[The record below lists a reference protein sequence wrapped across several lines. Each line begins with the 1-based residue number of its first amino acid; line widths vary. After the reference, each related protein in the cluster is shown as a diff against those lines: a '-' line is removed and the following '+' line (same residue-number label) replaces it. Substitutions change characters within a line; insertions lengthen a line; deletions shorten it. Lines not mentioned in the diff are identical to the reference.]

1 MKKLY
6 DQLQLATSE
15 EDVKDIYIRDLEL
28 KKYKKGLVDIQT
40 DEVWF
45 EAKMGGDVS
54 YYKMF
59 TQLLNYVYVA
69 DKKGEETLPRLLA
82 VIDQK
87 KAALMKT
94 ADIIDFLR
102 RDTIKWG
109 KSASNPSQEAVDEVS
124 KFIGVHFVR
133 YDIKTHGYDFR
144 YAVRHVRQ
152 HNEFPHRKIKPNN
165 LKQVFDLWVEMI
177 GSKLVNTDTSQYLID
192 EPKGKS
198 KYVRLFFADVM
209 TDSKIATYRKLKA
222 KLIYQN
228 DEPAFRILGK
238 IYELG
243 DTESYREFWD
253 IYARPP
259 DEEHQDYLVA
269 RRDSL
274 IPLEERMFKGAY
286 YTPLDVVDKAYE
298 TLDKTLGEDWQEE
311 YIIWDM
317 CCGVGNLEIKHS
329 NHRNIFMSTLDEEDV
344 ELMVA
349 INTCVAANRFQYDY
363 LNDDVSKDGEI
374 DYSLTNKI
382 PQKLRD
388 AIKKGKKILVL
399 MNPPYAEA
407 TNATNTSRGE
417 DAANKAGVAKTTLA
431 KVAMENYGKASNEL
445 FTQFLARI
453 AIEMPTATIAMFSKL
468 KHINAP
474 NFETFRQNWN
484 AKYLDGFIVHSK
496 AFDGLKGDFPIGFL
510 IWQTYHGTKQSYTID
525 KISTE
530 ILNKDAQPIGH
541 KDFYNLPN
549 DRMLNH
555 KNWIDRP
562 RANKELAIP
571 LKNAVSLSGVKKPLI
586 KWNEG
591 ALAYMYCGGNDMQH
605 TGQQTVLFSSLYG
618 GGHGFYVTPDNLDKA
633 AITFTMRRIIEHTW
647 INDRDQFFIPT
658 EPLTDEFK
666 NDCLIWMLF
675 SGSNLTAGADGLKW
689 NDKEWSL
696 VNHFIPFKE
705 DQVNAPARFESDFMV
720 QHLKGKKLSAE
731 AEMVMA
737 EGRILWQKYFSK
749 KYSPKIREQYK
760 LDRPDVGWYQIRQ
773 AMKAYNKERDTGQI
787 RTTDFDESYQILSH
801 KLRPMV
807 FDLGFLK

>member
-15 EDVKDIYIRDLEL
+15 EDVKDIYIKDLGL
-28 KKYKKGLVDIQT
+28 TRYNKGKVDIIT

-59 TQLLNYVYVA
+59 TQLLNYVYFA
-69 DKKGEETLPRLLA
+69 DKEGKQKLPKLLA
-82 VIDQK
+82 VIDQQ

-94 ADIIDFLR
+94 DDILDFLR
-102 RDTIKWG
+102 RDTIEWG

-133 YDIKTHGYDFR
+133 YDIKKQGYDFR
-144 YAVRHVRQ
+144 FAVRYARE
-152 HNEFPHRKIKPNN
+152 NGKFPQTKITPNN

-177 GSKLVNTDTSQYLID
+177 GSKIEDAESR
-192 EPKGKS
+192 
-198 KYVRLFFADVM
+198 YVELFFADVM
-209 TDSKIATYRKLKA
+209 TDSKIATHDKLNA
-222 KLIYQN
+222 ELIYKKN
-228 DEPAFRILGK
+228 EPAFLVLLKINGK
-238 IYELG
+238 TYEKTYKLG
-243 DTESYREFWD
+243 DTESYRKFWD
-253 IYARPP
+253 IFARPP
-259 DEEHQDYLVA
+259 DEKHRNYLLA

-274 IPLEERMFKGAY
+274 IPTDERMFKGAY
-286 YTPLDVVDKAYE
+286 YTPLEVVDKAYDI
-298 TLDKTLGEDWQEE
+298 LDKTLGEDWQEE

-329 NHRNIFMSTLDEEDV
+329 NHRNIFMSTLDQQDIDV
-344 ELMVA
+344 MVA
-349 INTCVAANRFQYDY
+349 INTCVAAKRFKYDY
-363 LNDDVSKDGEI
+363 LNDDITDDGKI
-374 DYSLTNKI
+374 KYSPTSPI
-382 PQKLRD
+382 PQELRD

-407 TNATNTSRGE
+407 TNATNTSKGD

-431 KVAMENYGKASNEL
+431 KFAMENYGKASNEL

-530 ILNKDAQPIGH
+530 ILNKEAQPIGH

-549 DRMLNH
+549 DRMLN
-555 KNWIDRP
+555 KWIARP
-562 RANKELAIP
+562 RANNKEVAIP
-571 LKNAVSLSGVKKPLI
+571 LKNAVSLSDVKKPLI
-586 KWNEG
+586 NWSDG
-591 ALAYMYCGGNDMQH
+591 ARAYMYCGGNDMQH

-633 AITFTMRRIIEHTW
+633 AMTFTMRRIIEHTW
-647 INDRDQFFIPT
+647 INDRDQFLIPT
-658 EPLTDEFK
+658 GELTDDFK

-675 SGSNLTAGADGLKW
+675 NKSNLTAGADGLEW
-689 NDKEWSL
+689 DDKKWSL

-705 DQVNAPARFESDFMV
+705 DQVNAPDEFESNFMV
-720 QHLKGKKLSAE
+720 QYLKGKKLSAE
-731 AEMVMA
+731 AELVM
-737 EGRILWQKYFSK
+737 EQGRILWQTYFSK
-749 KYSPKIREQYK
+749 QYSKKVCDQYK
-760 LDRPDVGWYQIRQ
+760 LGRPDVGWYQIRN
-773 AMKAYNKERDTGQI
+773 ALKEEGKGWDTG
-787 RTTDFDESYQILSH
+787 RVRFTDFNESYELLSH

-807 FDLGFLK
+807 FDLGFLAPNN

>member
-15 EDVKDIYIRDLEL
+15 EDVKDIYIKDLGL
-28 KKYKKGLVDIQT
+28 TRYNKGKVDIIT

-59 TQLLNYVYVA
+59 TQLLNYVYIA
-69 DKKGEETLPRLLA
+69 DKEGKQTPPVLA
-82 VIDQK
+82 VIDQQ

-109 KSASNPSQEAVDEVS
+109 KSASNPSQELVDEVS
-124 KFIGVHFVR
+124 IFIGVHFVR

-144 YAVRHVRQ
+144 FAVRYAREHG
-152 HNEFPHRKIKPNN
+152 EFPHRKIKPNN

-177 GSKLVNTDTSQYLID
+177 GSKLVNTDTSKYLID

-198 KYVRLFFADVM
+198 KYVQLFYADVM

-222 KLIYQN
+222 KLIRLN
-228 DEPAFRILGK
+228 NEPAFLIRGK
-238 IYELG
+238 TYELG

-274 IPLEERMFKGAY
+274 IPIDERMFKGAY

-298 TLDKTLGEDWQEE
+298 TLDKTLGENWQEE

-363 LNDDVSKDGEI
+363 LKDDVSKDGEI
-374 DYSLTNKI
+374 DYTLTNKV

-407 TNATNTSRGE
+407 TNTTRDGDSS
-417 DAANKAGVAKTTLA
+417 NKEGVAQTRFAET
-431 KVAMENYGKASNEL
+431 AMQDFGKSRNEL
-445 FTQFLARI
+445 FVQFLVRI
-453 AIEMPTATIAMFSKL
+453 SKEIPNATIAMFSKL

-474 NFETFRQNWN
+474 SFEKFRHHWN

-496 AFDGLKGDFPIGFL
+496 TFDGLKGDFPIGFL
-510 IWQTYHGTKQSYTID
+510 IWQTYHGTNQNHTID
-525 KISTE
+525 KVSTE
-530 ILNKDAQPIGH
+530 TLGEHAQPIGH
-541 KDFYNLPN
+541 KNFYNMPN
-549 DRMLNH
+549 EIMLNQ
-555 KNWIDRP
+555 WIDRP
-562 RANKELAIP
+562 KANKTLVIP
-571 LKNAVSLSGVKKPLI
+571 LTNAVTPSVSKTPLDRWSDNAI
-586 KWNEG
+586 
-591 ALAYMYCGGNDMQH
+591 AYMLCNSNDF
-605 TGQQTVLFSSLYG
+605 QQAVRLTALFSSSFG
-618 GGHGFYVTPDNLDKA
+618 SGHGFYVTPDNLEKA
-633 AITFTMRRIIEHTW
+633 AITFTMRRVIKPTW

-658 EPLTDEFK
+658 GELTDEFK

-675 SGSNLTAGADGLKW
+675 HGNNRTASADGLQWDNK
-689 NDKEWSL
+689 KWSL

-705 DQVNAPARFESDFMV
+705 DQVNAPDKFESDFMV
-720 QHLKGKKLSAE
+720 QYLKGKKLSAE
-731 AEMVMA
+731 AEMVM
-737 EGRILWQKYFSK
+737 EQGRILWQIYFSK
-749 KYSPKIREQYK
+749 EYSAKIRDRYK

-773 AMKAYNKERDTGQI
+773 AMKEGGKGWDTG
-787 RTTDFDESYQILSH
+787 RVRFTDFDESYELLSH

-807 FDLGFLK
+807 FDLGFLAPNN